1 MLHGKKGN
9 DLCYGPI
16 WMHSEMTEDFI
27 MYRRAP
33 ADIKPK

>member
-1 MLHGKKGN
+1 MLCSN
-9 DLCYGPI
+9 VDAQ
-16 WMHSEMTEDFI
+16 MHSEMTEDII